1 MLRIGVTGLMASGKS
16 TVARR
21 FEERGAMRIDA
32 DAIGW
37 SVLRR
42 PEVQEALA
50 LAFGRGI
57 LGPDG
62 LVDRA
67 ALGRIVFRTPEALE
81 RLNAIVQPEL
91 LARVRQEFRAA
102 SGAVVV
108 LDAALIT
115 AWRLEPELDGVVE
128 VAAPEETRAARLAA
142 ARGFGAE
149 EARERVR
156 GQRLPP
162 VRGARR
168 YWRIENTG
176 DIAALRAQAD
186 AVWSEI
192 AALPGG

>member
-21 FEERGAMRIDA
+21 FEERGATRIDA

-37 SVLRR
+37 GVLRR

-62 LVDRA
+62 TVDRA
-67 ALGRIVFRTPEALE
+67 ALGRIVFRNPEALE

-91 LARVRQEFRAA
+91 LARVRQELRTAP
-102 SGAVVV
+102 GAVLV

-128 VAAPEETRAARLAA
+128 VAAPEEARVARLAA
-142 ARGFGAE
+142 ARGFRAE

-168 YWRIENTG
+168 YWKIENTG
-176 DIAALRAQAD
+176 DVAALRVQAD

-192 AALPGG
+192 AALPGA